1 MISTHQA
8 RTDELTRSVT
18 NGSRLFNPHDQS
30 VISNAMYSSTIDD
43 CKHFLVNIM
52 TSTQNQKPVLLV
64 FGSQALN
71 IDAAAVSR
79 IHEAAA
85 SSGHGWLL
93 DNVSNLPA
101 DYTTAISQLP
111 ILRATQTTLDGSD
124 VGLSQ
129 LRQLSLLIKTGQP
142 LTESTSLSFP
152 LPNKILIPLVVV
164 AQLAQ
169 YDEFLTRTCTGY
181 APEPSELCHR
191 ALQTLGCCTGLLG
204 AFVASCSRNETQFR
218 IYSAAAIRLGMLI
231 GSE

>member
-1 MISTHQA
+1 
-8 RTDELTRSVT
+8 
-18 NGSRLFNPHDQS
+18 
-30 VISNAMYSSTIDD
+30 MYSSTIDD
-43 CKHFLVNIM
+43 CKHFLVKIM
-52 TSTQNQKPVLLV
+52 TSTRNQKPVLLV

-85 SSGHGWLL
+85 SSGHSWLL

-129 LRQLSLLIKTGQP
+129 LRQLSLVIKTGQP

-164 AQLAQ
+164 AQLTQ
-169 YDEFLTRTCTGY
+169 YDEFLTRTCTGH
-181 APEPSELCHR
+181 APEPSVLCHR